1 MTSPRVLVVD
11 DDPVAR
17 QYLREVLRELGA
29 QADLADSGARGHALA
44 RARCYDLLVV
54 DRRLADTDA
63 AGWLRALRADP
74 QAASATAVAIAHS
87 ADLRPGD
94 RSGLLA
100 AGFHAAFEKPIAP
113 AALAQLLALRLPAP
127 AAAPREPA
135 PRPRD
140 PAPLIDDA
148 AGLAACGS
156 REILDGLRQ
165 LLRDELPGHRREL
178 ARALGAA
185 DRAAFDAL
193 VHRLRAAARFCG
205 VPGLLAALPAPAD
218 SGMDGFERDF
228 ARLDLALVALGA
240 ALADAGTP
248 DPTGSSR

>member
-17 QYLREVLRELGA
+17 RYLREVLQELGA
-29 QADLADSGARGHALA
+29 QADLADSGARGHVLA
-44 RARCYDLLVV
+44 RARRYDLLVV

-63 AGWLRALRADP
+63 AGWLRTLRADP
-74 QAASATAVAIAHS
+74 QAASAGGLVVAHS

-94 RSGLLA
+94 RSGLLV

-113 AALAQLLALRLPAP
+113 ATLAQLLALRMPGP
-127 AAAPREPA
+127 DAARHEPA

-140 PAPLIDDA
+140 PEPLLDDA

-156 REILDGLRQ
+156 RDLLDGLRQ

-205 VPGLLAALPAPAD
+205 APGLLAALPGPGDAD
-218 SGMDGFERDF
+218 LDGFERDC

-240 ALADAGTP
+240 ALADAAAH
-248 DPTGSSR
+248 DPTDTGR